1 MPSHKDFIKPACS
14 ACSLELQHACIS
26 LKKCVLLC
34 QWKAML
40 KLSAEDWISGSTE
53 QFSFQLL
60 LHRELI
66 RAEELEQSKPHR
78 FQEGGWL
85 SPWSCP
91 QLTAHKL
98 LRELCLLLMRSLLS
112 ALLCALSENAG
123 HSFAPLVQLSGSEQE
138 GAQLFSNCVC
148 RSALI
153 QVWCRMIFSS
163 QMNLLQWQLSF
174 SFPPPCLYLQ
184 SFHQEKQIHS
194 RLPGQELGI
203 RNKPPMET

>member
-1 MPSHKDFIKPACS
+1 MLPGTAACMHFPEKTCPSLSVKGNAEALSRGLNFWQYRTVQLPA
-14 ACSLELQHACIS
+14 AAAQRIN
-26 LKKCVLLC
+26 
-34 QWKAML
+34 QGWRTG
-40 KLSAEDWISGSTE
+40 AE
-53 QFSFQLL
+53 QAPQVP
-60 LHRELI
+60 R
-66 RAEELEQSKPHR
+66 
-78 FQEGGWL
+78 GWML

-112 ALLCALSENAG
+112 ALLCALSENTG